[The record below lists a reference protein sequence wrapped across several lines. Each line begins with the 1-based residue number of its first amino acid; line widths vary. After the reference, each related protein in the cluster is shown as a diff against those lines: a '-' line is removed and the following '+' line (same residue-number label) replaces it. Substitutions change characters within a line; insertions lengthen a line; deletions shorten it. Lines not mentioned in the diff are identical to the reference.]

1 MSRISHRFPKSS
13 RLYLRKDISDVFNQG
28 QLMRVMP
35 FLAYVKRLPF
45 DGSMVRLV
53 ISVPK
58 RRLKRAADRNL
69 VKRLVRE
76 SYRLN
81 MPQFLA
87 KLDSAET
94 IHLAVVFQG
103 SRVPDFK
110 TVSAKII
117 LTLQRLTGTHE
128 ENNDRH
134 NDSSHPVLP

>member
-45 DGSMVRLV
+45 DGSMIRLV

-58 RRLKRAADRNL
+58 RRLKRASDRNR

-81 MPQFLA
+81 LPQFIA
-87 KLDSAET
+87 KLNAAET
-94 IHLAVVFQG
+94 VHLAVVFQG
-103 SRVPDFK
+103 NKVPDFK

-134 NDSSHPVLP
+134 NDSSNPGLP

>member
-1 MSRISHRFPKSS
+1 MSRISYRFPKSS
-13 RLYLRKDISDVFNQG
+13 RLYLRKEISDLFNQG

-45 DGSMVRLV
+45 DGSLVRLV

-58 RRLKRAADRNL
+58 RRLKMASDRNR

-81 MPQFLA
+81 LPHFLS
-87 KLDSAET
+87 KLNPAET

-103 SRVPDFK
+103 NKVPDFK

-117 LTLQRLTGTHE
+117 LTLQRLTGNHE
-128 ENNDRH
+128 ENIDRH
-134 NDSSHPVLP
+134 NDSSNPVLP

>member
-1 MSRISHRFPKSS
+1 MSRISYRFPKSS
-13 RLYLRKDISDVFNQG
+13 RLHLRKDISEVFNQG
-28 QLMRVMP
+28 QLMRELP

-45 DGSMVRLV
+45 DGSLVRLV

-58 RRLKRAADRNL
+58 RRLKNASDRNR

-81 MPQFLA
+81 LPSFLH
-87 KLDSAET
+87 KFNQSET
-94 IHLAVVFQG
+94 VHLAVVFQG
-103 SRVPDFK
+103 YRMPDFK

-117 LTLQRLTGTHE
+117 LTLQRLTGAHE